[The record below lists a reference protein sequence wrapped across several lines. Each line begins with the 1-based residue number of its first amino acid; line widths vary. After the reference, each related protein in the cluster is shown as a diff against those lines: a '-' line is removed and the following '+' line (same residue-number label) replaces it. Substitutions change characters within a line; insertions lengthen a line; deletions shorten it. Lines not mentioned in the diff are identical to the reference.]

1 MLVNTVA
8 ESYIYLNVAREYS
21 LIRNFA
27 LLRGN
32 VNVPKPFVV
41 ITATGKDKPGLT
53 TEITEL
59 VSKADGNIIDI
70 EAFSMRGLFAIFM
83 IVDCRAMSVPLES
96 LKTQLMNIG
105 KKIGLEVT
113 IEPLP
118 TGRRKSG
125 KKLVLLTT
133 LGKDRPGIVA
143 NVSRFLSQNNANIER
158 IRMIAYGELNAM
170 EILIDINDIT
180 LPIED
185 FKKALSK
192 ECKAVGQDIVFQ
204 KDTVFRR
211 PKRLIV
217 FDVDGTLID
226 AEMIDELAKAAGV
239 GGKVSEITSR
249 AMNGE
254 IEFKQ
259 ALKERVQ
266 LLKGLDENILDSIV
280 QNLDVTPGAEE
291 LITALK
297 ALGYKIAL
305 ISGGFT
311 QFVEKI
317 KEKLGIDYVY
327 ANKLVIKD
335 GKLTGELMEPIIDAE
350 RKADLMREIAEHENL
365 LMEQVVAVGD
375 GANDRFMLQNSG
387 LGIALYPKEVLQKVA
402 SGVITKDN
410 LAGILYCL
418 GAPEEKLKELVP
430 DKKPHS

>member
-1 MLVNTVA
+1 M
-8 ESYIYLNVAREYS
+8 SIPYIMVS
-21 LIRNFA
+21 
-27 LLRGN
+27 
-32 VNVPKPFVV
+32 
-41 ITATGKDKPGLT
+41 ATGKDKPGLT
-53 TEITEL
+53 AKITEMITA
-59 VSKADGNIIDI
+59 VNGNIVDI

-83 IVDCRAMSVPLES
+83 ILDCCTLSVPLEK
-96 LKTQLMNIG
+96 LKHQLLDLG
-105 KKIGLEVT
+105 KKIGLEISIDS
-113 IEPLP
+113 IES
-118 TGRRKSG
+118 GRRKIG

-143 NVSRFLSQNNANIER
+143 KVSRFLSQNNVNIER

-180 LPIED
+180 VPLED
-185 FKKALSK
+185 FKEALNRACK
-192 ECKAVGQDIVFQ
+192 EVGQDVVFQ
-204 KDTVFRR
+204 EDTVFRR

-239 GGKVSEITSR
+239 GGKVSEITLR

-254 IEFKQ
+254 IEFKE
-259 ALKERVQ
+259 ALKERVR
-266 LLKGLDENILDSIV
+266 LLKGLDARILKSIV
-280 QNLDVTPGAEE
+280 DNLDVTAGAEE

-297 ALGYKIAL
+297 TLGYKIAL
-305 ISGGFT
+305 ISGGFA

-317 KEKLGIDYVY
+317 KNKLGIDYVY
-327 ANKLVIKD
+327 ANKLVIED
-335 GKLTGELMEPIIDAE
+335 GKLTGKLVEPIIDAE
-350 RKADLMREIAEHENL
+350 RKAELMREIAEKENL
-365 LMEQVVAVGD
+365 LMNQIVAIGD

-402 SGVITKDN
+402 AGVITKEN

-430 DKKPHS
+430 DKKL

>member
-1 MLVNTVA
+1 M
-8 ESYIYLNVAREYS
+8 S
-21 LIRNFA
+21 
-27 LLRGN
+27 
-32 VNVPKPFVV
+32 KPFVV
-41 ITATGKDKPGLT
+41 ITATGKDKPGLI

-59 VSKADGNIIDI
+59 IAYSKGNIVDI

-83 IVDCRAMSVPLES
+83 IVDCRCMSVSFENLREQLMVMGQKVGLDVNIES
-96 LKTQLMNIG
+96 LPS
-105 KKIGLEVT
+105 V
-113 IEPLP
+113 
-118 TGRRKSG
+118 RRKTG

-133 LGKDRPGIVA
+133 LGKDQLGIVA
-143 NVSRFLSQNNANIER
+143 KVSRFLSENNANIER

-170 EILIDINDIT
+170 EILVDIND
-180 LPIED
+180 LKVPVQD
-185 FKKALSK
+185 FKESLSK
-192 ECKAVGQDIVFQ
+192 ECKLVGQDVVFQ
-204 KDTVFRR
+204 KDTVFRK

-226 AEMIDELAKAAGV
+226 AEFIDELAKAAGV

-254 IEFKQ
+254 LDFKQ
-259 ALKERVQ
+259 ALRERVG
-266 LLKGLDENILDSIV
+266 LLKGLPVEVLDSIV
-280 QNLDVTPGAEE
+280 ENLDVTAGAEE
-291 LITALK
+291 LIIALK

-317 KEKLGIDYVY
+317 QEKLGIDFVY
-327 ANKLVIKD
+327 ANQLVIKD
-335 GKLTGELMEPIIDAE
+335 GKLTGEVLEPIIDAE
-350 RKADLMREIAEHENL
+350 RKAELMKEIAKKENL

-387 LGIALYPKEVLQKVA
+387 LGIALYPKAVLQKVA

-430 DKKPHS
+430 DKKLDS

>member
-1 MLVNTVA
+1 M
-8 ESYIYLNVAREYS
+8 
-21 LIRNFA
+21 
-27 LLRGN
+27 
-32 VNVPKPFVV
+32 PKAFVV
-41 ITATGKDKPGLT
+41 ITATGKDRPGLT

-59 VSKADGNIIDI
+59 IANANGNIIDI

-83 IVDCRAMSVPLES
+83 IADCSYMSISIEK
-96 LKTQLMNIG
+96 LKSQLTEMG
-105 KKIGLEVT
+105 KKIGLDFT
-113 IEPLP
+113 IEPLE
-118 TGRRKSG
+118 TGRRKTG
-125 KKLVLLTT
+125 KKLILLTT

-143 NVSRFLSQNNANIER
+143 AVSRFLSQNNANIER

-170 EILIDINDIT
+170 ELLIDTNDIT
-180 LPIED
+180 MPIED
-185 FKKALSK
+185 FKEAMSK
-192 ECKAVGQDIVFQ
+192 ECKKVGQDVVFQ
-204 KDTVFRR
+204 KDAVFRR

-259 ALKERVQ
+259 ALKERVH
-266 LLKGLDENILDSIV
+266 LLKGLPATILDSIV
-280 QNLDVTPGAEE
+280 DNLDVTPGAEE
-291 LITALK
+291 LIMALK

-317 KEKLGIDYVY
+317 KEKLSIDYVY
-327 ANKLVIKD
+327 ANKLVIED
-335 GKLTGELMEPIIDAE
+335 GKLTGEVVEPIIDAE
-350 RKADLMREIAEHENL
+350 RKAELMREIAQNENL

-387 LGIALYPKEVLQKVA
+387 LGIALYPKDVLQKVA

-430 DKKPHS
+430 DREPHS

>member
-1 MLVNTVA
+1 M
-8 ESYIYLNVAREYS
+8 S
-21 LIRNFA
+21 
-27 LLRGN
+27 
-32 VNVPKPFVV
+32 KHFVMV
-41 ITATGKDKPGLT
+41 TATGKDKPGLT

-59 VSKADGNIIDI
+59 IANANGNIVDI
-70 EAFSMRGLFAIFM
+70 EAFSMRALFAIFM
-83 IVDCRAMSVPLES
+83 IVDCRAISISLENFRS
-96 LKTQLMNIG
+96 QLMEMG
-105 KKIGLEVT
+105 KKIGLDVNVEH
-113 IEPLP
+113 LP
-118 TGRRKSG
+118 SGRRKSG

-143 NVSRFLSQNNANIER
+143 AVSRFLSQNNANIER

-180 LPIED
+180 TPIED
-185 FKKALSK
+185 FKEALSK
-192 ECKAVGQDIVFQ
+192 ECKLVGQDVVFQ

-266 LLKGLDENILDSIV
+266 LLKGLPVTILDSIV
-280 QNLDVTPGAEE
+280 ENLDVTPGAEE
-291 LITALK
+291 LIMALK
-297 ALGYKIAL
+297 ALGYKVAL

-327 ANKLVIKD
+327 ANKLVIED
-335 GKLTGELMEPIIDAE
+335 GKLTGEVVEPIIDAE
-350 RKADLMREIAEHENL
+350 RKAELMREIAKKENL

-387 LGIALYPKEVLQKVA
+387 LGIALYPKAVLQKVA

-418 GAPEEKLKELVP
+418 GAPEDKLKELVP
-430 DKKPHS
+430 HKKPHS

>member
-1 MLVNTVA
+1 M
-8 ESYIYLNVAREYS
+8 
-21 LIRNFA
+21 
-27 LLRGN
+27 
-32 VNVPKPFVV
+32 

-59 VSKADGNIIDI
+59 IANEKGNIVDI

-83 IVDCRAMSVPLES
+83 IVDCRKMSLPIAN
-96 LKTQLMNIG
+96 LKNQLLSMG
-105 KKIGLEVT
+105 KQIGLDVNV
-113 IEPLP
+113 EPLP
-118 TGRRKSG
+118 DVKRKSG

-133 LGKDRPGIVA
+133 LGKDQPGIVA
-143 NVSRFLSQNNANIER
+143 AVSRFLSQNNVNIER

-170 EILIDINDIT
+170 EILVDINDLT
-180 LPIED
+180 VSVDD
-185 FKKALSK
+185 FKQSLSK
-192 ECKAVGQDIVFQ
+192 ECKKVGQDVVFQ
-204 KDTVFRR
+204 KDTVFRK

-266 LLKGLDENILDSIV
+266 LLKGLPVEVLDSIV
-280 QNLDVTPGAEE
+280 DNLEVTSGAEE
-291 LITALK
+291 LILALK

-317 KEKLGIDYVY
+317 KEPLGIDYVY

-335 GKLTGELMEPIIDAE
+335 GKLTGEVVEPIIDAE
-350 RKADLMREIAEHENL
+350 RKAELMQQIAEKENL

-387 LGIALYPKEVLQKVA
+387 LGIALYPKAVLQKVA

-430 DKKPHS
+430 DKEPNSS

>member
-1 MLVNTVA
+1 MST
-8 ESYIYLNVAREYS
+8 
-21 LIRNFA
+21 
-27 LLRGN
+27 
-32 VNVPKPFVV
+32 PFVV

-53 TEITEL
+53 AEITEMIA
-59 VSKADGNIIDI
+59 KANGNIVDI
-70 EAFSMRGLFAIFM
+70 EAFSMRGLFAIF
-83 IVDCRAMSVPLES
+83 IILDCCTITVPLDS
-96 LKTQLMNIG
+96 LKNQLLSLG
-105 KKIGLEVT
+105 KKIGLEVSIDS
-113 IEPLP
+113 IES
-118 TGRRKSG
+118 GRRKIG

-143 NVSRFLSQNNANIER
+143 KVSRFLSQNNANIER

-170 EILIDINDIT
+170 ELLIDINDISI
-180 LPIED
+180 PIED
-185 FKKALSK
+185 FKEELSR
-192 ECKAVGQDIVFQ
+192 ECKEVGQDVVFQ

-226 AEMIDELAKAAGV
+226 AEMIDELAKVAGV

-259 ALKERVQ
+259 ALKERVG
-266 LLKGLDENILDSIV
+266 LLKGLDAAVIESIV
-280 QNLDVTPGAEE
+280 ENLDVTPGAEE
-291 LITALK
+291 LITSLK

-305 ISGGFT
+305 ISGGFI

-335 GKLTGELMEPIIDAE
+335 GKLTGELVEPIIDAE
-350 RKADLMREIAEHENL
+350 RKAELMREIAEKENL

-402 SGVITKDN
+402 AGVITKEN

-430 DKKPHS
+430 DEKPDS

>member
-1 MLVNTVA
+1 L
-8 ESYIYLNVAREYS
+8 
-21 LIRNFA
+21 
-27 LLRGN
+27 
-32 VNVPKPFVV
+32 PKQFIV
-41 ITATGKDKPGLT
+41 ITATGKDKPGLI

-59 VSKADGNIIDI
+59 ISSANANIVDI

-83 IVDCRAMSVPLES
+83 IVDCRCMSFSFES
-96 LKTQLMNIG
+96 FNDKLIQMG
-105 KKIGLEVT
+105 KKIGLDINLES
-113 IEPLP
+113 LSS
-118 TGRRKSG
+118 GRRKSG
-125 KKLVLLTT
+125 KRLVLLTT

-143 NVSRFLSQNNANIER
+143 RISRFLSQNNANVER

-170 EILIDINDIT
+170 EILVDINDIT
-180 LPIED
+180 IPLQD
-185 FKKALSK
+185 FKFALS
-192 ECKAVGQDIVFQ
+192 EQCKLVGQDVVFQ

-226 AEMIDELAKAAGV
+226 AEVIDELARVAGV
-239 GGKVSEITSR
+239 GRKVKEITSK

-259 ALKERVQ
+259 ALKDRVK
-266 LLKGLDENILDSIV
+266 LLKGLPVEVLDSIV
-280 QNLDVTPGAEE
+280 ENLEVTPGAEE
-291 LITALK
+291 LIIALK

-327 ANKLVIKD
+327 ANKLIIED
-335 GKLTGELMEPIIDAE
+335 GKLSGKVVEPIIDAK
-350 RKADLMREIAEHENL
+350 RKAELMQEIAQKENL

-387 LGIALYPKEVLQKVA
+387 LGIALYPKAVLQKVA

>member
-1 MLVNTVA
+1 M
-8 ESYIYLNVAREYS
+8 S
-21 LIRNFA
+21 
-27 LLRGN
+27 
-32 VNVPKPFVV
+32 KPFVI
-41 ITATGKDKPGLT
+41 ITATGKDKPGLI

-59 VSKADGNIIDI
+59 ITNANGNIVDI

-83 IVDCRAMSVPLES
+83 IVDCRTMSVSIGRLRD
-96 LKTQLMNIG
+96 QLMTMG
-105 KKIGLEVT
+105 KKIGLDVSV
-113 IEPLP
+113 EPLRS
-118 TGRRKSG
+118 GRRKSG

-133 LGKDRPGIVA
+133 LGKDQPGIVA
-143 NVSRFLSQNNANIER
+143 TISRFLSKNRANIER

-170 EILIDINDIT
+170 EILIDINDIQ
-180 LPIED
+180 LLIED
-185 FKKALSK
+185 FKIALSN
-192 ECKAVGQDIVFQ
+192 ECKRVGQDVVFQ

-239 GGKVSEITSR
+239 GIKVSEITSR

-254 IEFKQ
+254 IDFKQ
-259 ALKERVQ
+259 ALTERVH
-266 LLKGLDENILDSIV
+266 LLKGLDIKILDSIV
-280 QNLDVTPGAEE
+280 ENLDVTPGAEE
-291 LITALK
+291 LIIALK

-305 ISGGFT
+305 ISGGFI

-317 KEKLGIDYVY
+317 KQKLGIDYVY

-335 GKLTGELMEPIIDAE
+335 GKLTGEVVEPIIDAE
-350 RKADLMREIAEHENL
+350 RKADLMREIAEKENL

-375 GANDRFMLQNSG
+375 GANDRFMLENSG
-387 LGIALYPKEVLQKVA
+387 LGIALYPKAVLQKVA

-418 GAPEEKLKELVP
+418 GAPEEKIKKLVP
-430 DKKPHS
+430 DKKTHS

>member
-1 MLVNTVA
+1 MST
-8 ESYIYLNVAREYS
+8 S
-21 LIRNFA
+21 
-27 LLRGN
+27 
-32 VNVPKPFVV
+32 FVV
-41 ITATGKDKPGLT
+41 ITATGKDKPGLI

-59 VSKADGNIIDI
+59 IANANGNIVDI

-83 IVDCRAMSVPLES
+83 IVDIRCMSASLES
-96 LKTQLMNIG
+96 LRTQLTSLG
-105 KKIGLEVT
+105 KKIGLDVN

-118 TGRRKSG
+118 SGRRKIG

-133 LGKDRPGIVA
+133 LGKDQHGIVA
-143 NVSRFLSQNNANIER
+143 TVSRFLSENNANIER

-170 EILIDINDIT
+170 EILIDINDLKIP
-180 LPIED
+180 LEE
-185 FKKALSK
+185 FKEALSK
-192 ECKAVGQDIVFQ
+192 ECKKVGQDVVFQ

-266 LLKGLDENILDSIV
+266 LLKGLPVGVLDSIV
-280 QNLDVTPGAEE
+280 ENLDVTAGAEE

-335 GKLTGELMEPIIDAE
+335 GKLTGEVVEPIIDAE
-350 RKADLMREIAEHENL
+350 RKAELMKEIAEKENL

-387 LGIALYPKEVLQKVA
+387 LGIALYPKAVLQKVA
-402 SGVITKDN
+402 SGVITKNN

-418 GAPEEKLKELVP
+418 GAPEEKLKEIVP
-430 DKKPHS
+430 DKKPHSCP